1 MQTVL
6 LPLPETS
13 SVLHARLKA
22 IAVVGTAVLLASLFG
37 ILTRPVGFLA
47 AFWPA
52 NAILLG
58 LMVRNTSYASLP
70 TWLSAFFAYLV
81 ADLATGSEL
90 AITLWLTSANMV
102 GVITGYLLFGL
113 LGDDDRALRRP
124 LSVLYLFAISAAA
137 ALAAALT
144 GGGAATVLFGRDFI
158 SGLEFWFVTELVN
171 SLVILPVILAFPG
184 FRQFGL
190 SDRRVRRLRRDELRQ
205 MLPAALLLC
214 SAAATVVVGG
224 PGAIAF
230 PVPALVW
237 CALSYTVFTTS
248 ALTLMLCGWMLVAV
262 STGLLAGSNS
272 PDALG
277 SASSVRLGIALIA
290 LGPLSVASINAAR
303 EELLRKLTHSANH
316 DMLTGTL
323 SRRAFMDHGYEIVRK
338 QASRGAPTSLLM
350 LDVDHFKSVNDHH
363 GHAAGDR
370 VLTEFARLV
379 SLTVRKNDL
388 FGRIGGEEFAV
399 LLPGTGLDEA
409 IAIAERI
416 RGVVENSEIAISED
430 DAICISVSIGVAVT
444 DGAADACLD
453 GLLAASDTAL
463 YRAKS
468 KGRNVVHVA

>member
-1 MQTVL
+1 MLTVS

-13 SVLHARLKA
+13 SVLRARLAA
-22 IAVVGTAVLLASLFG
+22 IAVVGSAVFVASLFG

-58 LMVRNTSYASLP
+58 LMVRNRNYASLP
-70 TWLSAFFAYLV
+70 TWLAAFIAYLI

-102 GVITGYLLFGL
+102 GVITGYLLFRQ
-113 LGDDDRALRRP
+113 LGDNDCALRRP

-144 GGGAATVLFGRDFI
+144 GGGAAKVLFGRDFI

-184 FRQFGL
+184 FARL
-190 SDRRVRRLRRDELRQ
+190 RLTDRRALGRDELARL
-205 MLPAALLLC
+205 LPAALLFC
-214 SAAATVVVGG
+214 SAAASMVIGG

-230 PVPALVW
+230 PVPALIW
-237 CALSYTVFTTS
+237 CALSYSVFATS
-248 ALTLMLCGWMLVAV
+248 ALTLVLCAWMLVAA
-262 STGLLAGSNS
+262 STGLLAVPIS

-277 SASSVRLGIALIA
+277 STSSVRLGIALIA

-323 SRRAFMDHGYEIVRK
+323 SRRAFMDQGHEIVGM
-338 QASRGAPTSLLM
+338 QAGQGVPTSLLM
-350 LDVDHFKSVNDHH
+350 LDVDHFKSVNDRH

-370 VLTEFARLV
+370 VLTEFARLA
-379 SLTVRKNDL
+379 SLAVRKNDL
-388 FGRIGGEEFAV
+388 FGRVGGEEFAV
-399 LLPGTGLDEA
+399 LLPGTGLEEA
-409 IAIAERI
+409 TAIAERI
-416 RGVVENSEIAISED
+416 RGVVQNSEIAISD
-430 DAICISVSIGVAVT
+430 VKSIGISVSIGVAAT
-444 DGAADACLD
+444 DGMADACLD
-453 GLLAASDTAL
+453 GLMAASDAAL

-468 KGRNVVHVA
+468 KGRNLVQAA